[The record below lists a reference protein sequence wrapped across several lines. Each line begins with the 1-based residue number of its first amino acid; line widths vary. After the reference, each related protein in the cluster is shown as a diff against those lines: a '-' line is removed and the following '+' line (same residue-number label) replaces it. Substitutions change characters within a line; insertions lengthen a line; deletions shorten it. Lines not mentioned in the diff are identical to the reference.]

1 MAGISPSLRPPRLLR
16 RAFAA
21 PARLWER
28 LTLFLRLAAV
38 LSTCLGAGA
47 VLIFS
52 LLIRDNI
59 RTNSQELHEQ
69 AAREVEL
76 LTSLL
81 TEYAILGDYGS
92 IGQTLRRITR
102 QAGIAEAVWRPER
115 GKPLTAAADP
125 VIYPGADL
133 AHRWL
138 ALPEP
143 QERRRVVVG
152 GHSYG
157 EVQLQ
162 VSARARE
169 KEIVG
174 GIASYIGLLALSSG
188 GMLLCLMIVLRQAL
202 DPLRELDARVR
213 GIEAGEVAEELRPQG
228 SPEVRRLI
236 AAFNA
241 MNRSRQASY
250 EELERFAEV
259 LAHHLQEPVRLQ
271 YAFAQKL
278 EAQMPAALPD
288 NARTSLGY
296 ILKSSLRLRALIR
309 DVQLFLAL
317 KHLKPDDTPCSA
329 DAAFAA
335 ARKELE
341 PKLKT
346 AGALLEVSP
355 LPPLPMAEH
364 RLTDVF
370 RALLDN
376 ALEYRHPERPLRIQV
391 RSERNEDRLSVVV
404 CDNGLGIPP
413 EYRERV
419 FKVFERLHTNRDHP
433 GTGIGLSL
441 VRKIVEAAGGRV
453 AVEDGEDGG
462 TALRLTFVF
471 AAQESDGS

>member
-1 MAGISPSLRPPRLLR
+1 MAGSSPSPLPPRFLR
-16 RAFAA
+16 RAFAG
-21 PARLWER
+21 PARLWEQ
-28 LTLFLRLAAV
+28 LSLFLRLAVV
-38 LSTCLGAGA
+38 LSASLGAGA

-92 IGQTLRRITR
+92 IGQTLRRFAR

-115 GKPLTAAADP
+115 GRPLTAAADP

-143 QERRRVVVG
+143 QERRRVLVG

-157 EVQLQ
+157 EVLLQ
-162 VSARARE
+162 VSARTRE

-174 GIASYIGLLALSSG
+174 GIASYIALLALSSG
-188 GMLLCLMIVLRQAL
+188 GMLICLMIVLRQAL
-202 DPLRELDARVR
+202 DPLSDLDAQVR
-213 GIEAGEVAEELRPQG
+213 GIEAGESAAELRPQG

-250 EELERFAEV
+250 DELERFAEV
-259 LAHHLQEPVRLQ
+259 LSHHLQEPVRLQ

-329 DAAFAA
+329 DAA
-335 ARKELE
+335 
-341 PKLKT
+341 
-346 AGALLEVSP
+346 
-355 LPPLPMAEH
+355 
-364 RLTDVF
+364 
-370 RALLDN
+370 
-376 ALEYRHPERPLRIQV
+376 
-391 RSERNEDRLSVVV
+391 
-404 CDNGLGIPP
+404 
-413 EYRERV
+413 
-419 FKVFERLHTNRDHP
+419 
-433 GTGIGLSL
+433 
-441 VRKIVEAAGGRV
+441 
-453 AVEDGEDGG
+453 
-462 TALRLTFVF
+462 
-471 AAQESDGS
+471 